1 MDEEVFHV
9 PCAFNP
15 KGAGKEMCMRMTR
28 VARHNQDGCC
38 AINCTSTLR
47 ICRKCVTEN
56 PNPQVAIDPVT
67 GLCAA
72 HSAGGDK
79 EPQERLRLPV
89 REVAS
94 RRAIAVPRQRRERP
108 PEPVI
113 PVQPAPQRAAR
124 PAQPKAPRKMPE
136 GFRRPVEAGQ
146 LEYILRQL
154 KADVRTFEELV
165 KTISIERD
173 VLLRESKLSTD
184 ARREIE
190 EHSARL
196 KQSLEV
202 LLVKLRA
209 Y

>member
-1 MDEEVFHV
+1 MAEEVFHA

-15 KGAGKEMCMRMTR
+15 NGATKEMCMRMTR

-79 EPQERLRLPV
+79 EPQQRLRRPTPD
-89 REVAS
+89 VAA
-94 RRAIAVPRQRRERP
+94 RRRIAVPQQRSAP
-108 PEPVI
+108 APKPVAV
-113 PVQPAPQRAAR
+113 VQPRPQKEAR
-124 PAQPKAPRKMPE
+124 PTQPKPLRKMPE

-146 LEYILRQL
+146 LDYILRQL

-173 VLLRESKLSTD
+173 VLLRESKLGTD